1 MADYITVEALKATL
15 SISHDQHD
23 SDLQNAVTAASRTVD
38 DLTGRTFSPG
48 PPAEERWF
56 RPVSADYLIVGDM
69 ITIDA
74 LEISETAFI
83 ADTDWYLEATD
94 VIRPLNG
101 SFSFPVGQRAV
112 KVTGQWG
119 WPNPPAEVQ
128 QATQIIAAQLF
139 KRVREA
145 PFGII
150 SALEAASIRL
160 GRYDPQVE
168 ALLGKYKR
176 SSMIE

>member
-1 MADYITVEALKATL
+1 VADYITVAELKATL
-15 SISHDQHD
+15 MITVPNYD

-38 DLTGRTFSPG
+38 HMTGRTFSPG
-48 PPAEERWF
+48 SVGEIRWF
-56 RPVSADYLIVGDM
+56 RPVSEDYLIVGDM

-74 LEISETAFI
+74 LEVSDQPYTV
-83 ADTDWYLEATD
+83 DTDWYRESTD

-101 SFSFPVGQRAV
+101 MLAFPVGKRAV

-119 WPNPPAEVQ
+119 WATPPAEVK
-128 QATQIIAAQLF
+128 QATQIIATQLF

-150 SALEAASIRL
+150 SPIDEASIRL
-160 GRYDPQVE
+160 GRYDPQVQW
-168 ALLGKYKR
+168 LLDKYTR